1 MGRPAADAMLDPRDT
16 LWRVNFAARER
27 HLPGEPYWWDNQ
39 IRHPVHVLFQYTVS
53 GSLYFRDLDGS
64 EHSVGPGHAVMF
76 CWDEPTVY
84 GLRSDAT
91 EAYCTE
97 WLDLGG
103 VGLYEHWQAIRAKHG
118 SVVAVP
124 TKGPLWSAMHRV
136 MKLADPRNRSSAE
149 TTASTVHAF
158 VMLLFAS
165 LHAKSLSTRAPIER
179 AIDDLLS
186 NPTAPWSLKRLA
198 DQHGCSRE
206 HLSREFHR
214 RVGSTPAAW
223 LNAARVARAVHLLTQ
238 SNLPIGEVKKQ
249 AGFSSPH
256 TFSRQVK
263 TATGVS
269 PRNLR
274 YGLRGARGA
283 RAARS

>member
-1 MGRPAADAMLDPRDT
+1 VVKAVADATQGTRDA

-27 HLPGEPYWWDNQ
+27 HLPGERYWWDNSV
-39 IRHPVHVLFQYTVS
+39 RHPVHVLFQYTVS
-53 GSLYFRDLDGS
+53 GQLYFRDFDGS
-64 EHSVGPGHAVMF
+64 EHMVGPGHAVLF

-84 GLRSDAT
+84 GLRADAS
-91 EAYCTE
+91 EPYCTE

-103 VGLYEHWQAIRAKHG
+103 VGLFEHWQAIRAKHG

-124 TKGPLWSAMHRV
+124 PKGPLWSAMHRL
-136 MKLADPRNRSSAE
+136 MKLADPRQRTSPE

-165 LHAKSLSTRAPIER
+165 LNAKGFSTRGPIER
-179 AIDDLLS
+179 AIDDLLN

-206 HLSREFHR
+206 HLSREFRR
-214 RVGSTPAAW
+214 RVGRAPAAW

-238 SNLPIGEVKKQ
+238 SSLPIAEVKKQ

-263 TATGVS
+263 IATGAS
-269 PRNLR
+269 PRRLR
-274 YGLRGARGA
+274 QGRLGKADSG
-283 RAARS
+283 S

>member
-1 MGRPAADAMLDPRDT
+1 MAKAASDPLELRDT

-27 HLPGEPYWWDNQ
+27 HLPGEPYWWDNA

-64 EHSVGPGHAVMF
+64 EHQVGPGHAIMF
-76 CWDEPTVY
+76 CWNEPTVY
-84 GLRSDAT
+84 GLRADVT
-91 EAYCTE
+91 EPYCTE

-103 VGLYEHWQAIRAKHG
+103 VGLHEHWQSIRAKHG

-124 TKGPLWSAMHRV
+124 PRGPVWIAMHRL

-149 TTASTVHAF
+149 SNASAVHHF

-165 LHAKSLSTRAPIER
+165 LHANSLMTRAPIER
-179 AIDDLLS
+179 AIDDLMG

-206 HLSREFHR
+206 HLSREFRR
-214 RVGSTPAAW
+214 RVGRAPAAW

-238 SNLPIGEVKKQ
+238 SSLPISEIKKQ
-249 AGFSSPH
+249 AGFASTH

-263 TATGVS
+263 TATGAS

-274 YGLRGARGA
+274 LVQRGTRKG
-283 RAARS
+283 

>member
-1 MGRPAADAMLDPRDT
+1 MGRAAPEAALDPRDT

-27 HLPGEPYWWDNQ
+27 HPPGERYWWDNQ
-39 IRHPVHVLFQYTVS
+39 SRNPVHVLFQYTVS

-64 EHSVGPGHAVMF
+64 EHIVGPGHAIMF

-84 GLRSDAT
+84 GLLPDAT

-97 WLDLGG
+97 WLDLAGI
-103 VGLYEHWQAIRAKHG
+103 GLHEHWQAIRAKHG

-124 TKGPLWSAMHRV
+124 PKGPLCSAMHRL
-136 MKLADPRNRSSAE
+136 MRLADPRNRSSAE

-165 LHAKSLSTRAPIER
+165 LHAKGLSTRAPIER
-179 AIDDLLS
+179 AIDDLMG

-206 HLSREFHR
+206 HLSREFRR

-249 AGFSSPH
+249 AGFASPH

-269 PRNLR
+269 PRGLR
-274 YGLRGARGA
+274 QGERGAR
-283 RAARS
+283 RPS